1 MQKVRLIT
9 VGKIKISWVQEGLD
23 EYKKRISRFVDL
35 EIVELS
41 PSKEKDPSKQS
52 CEETERLLKSL
63 RDDEF
68 VVALDETGKNLN
80 TEDFAKIL
88 SDQNDIGKPVTFVIG
103 GAYGFDDR
111 VKERADMCMCLG
123 SLTLPH
129 ELVRIVFLEG
139 LYRALDLSRGGSYH
153 HK

>member
-1 MQKVRLIT
+1 MQKIRLIT
-9 VGKIKISWVQEGLD
+9 VGKIKISWVQEGLN

-35 EIVELS
+35 EIVELV
-41 PSKEKDPSKQS
+41 PSKEKDSAKQS
-52 CEETERLLKSL
+52 SEETERLIKSIG
-63 RDDEF
+63 DDEF
-68 VVALDETGKNLN
+68 VIALDEDGKNLN

-88 SDQNDIGKPVTFVIG
+88 SDLSDAGRSITFVIG

-111 VKERADMCMCLG
+111 VKERADLCMCLG